1 MKRCAD
7 KFGFGRLLTD
17 LLYPRRCAICD
28 EVLPMG
34 EGLICRG
41 HNSLPYVKPP
51 SCMVCGKEVDSEERE
66 LCLDCEKHSR
76 NFERGFPVF
85 NYVEPVKASVLAIKY
100 HNKKE
105 YCDFYGAQMAEK
117 VRPYVRRYGID
128 AVTCVPLHRRKQR
141 QRGYNQAAVLAK
153 VVADELGLPFC
164 GDMLVRRKYTTPQK
178 KLDNLERANNI
189 KTSMDIG
196 RVYPE
201 YRNILLVDDIYTTGV
216 TIDVCAGLLK
226 KAGARHVYYS
236 SVCVGKGC

>member
-1 MKRCAD
+1 
-7 KFGFGRLLTD
+7 
-17 LLYPRRCAICD
+17 
-28 EVLPMG
+28 MG

-41 HNSLPYVKPP
+41 HNSLPYVKTP

-76 NFERGFPVF
+76 NFEKGFPVF
-85 NYVEPVKASVLAIKY
+85 NYVEPVKASVL
-100 HNKKE
+100 
-105 YCDFYGAQMAEK
+105 AQMAEK

-128 AVTCVPLHRRKQR
+128 AVTSVPLHRRKQR

-153 VVADELGLPFC
+153 VVADELGLQFC
-164 GDMLVRRKYTTPQK
+164 EDMLVRRKYTTPQK

-216 TIDVCAGLLK
+216 TIDVCAGLMK

>member
-1 MKRCAD
+1 
-7 KFGFGRLLTD
+7 
-17 LLYPRRCAICD
+17 
-28 EVLPMG
+28 
-34 EGLICRG
+34 
-41 HNSLPYVKPP
+41 
-51 SCMVCGKEVDSEERE
+51 
-66 LCLDCEKHSR
+66 
-76 NFERGFPVF
+76 
-85 NYVEPVKASVLAIKY
+85 
-100 HNKKE
+100 
-105 YCDFYGAQMAEK
+105 MAEK

-164 GDMLVRRKYTTPQK
+164 EDMLVRRKYTTPQK

-226 KAGARHVYYS
+226 
-236 SVCVGKGC
+236 

>member
-41 HNSLPYVKPP
+41 HNSLPYVKAP

-76 NFERGFPVF
+76 TFERGFPVF

-164 GDMLVRRKYTTPQK
+164 EDMLVRRKYTTPQK

>member
-1 MKRCAD
+1 M
-7 KFGFGRLLTD
+7 
-17 LLYPRRCAICD
+17 
-28 EVLPMG
+28 
-34 EGLICRG
+34 
-41 HNSLPYVKPP
+41 
-51 SCMVCGKEVDSEERE
+51 
-66 LCLDCEKHSR
+66 
-76 NFERGFPVF
+76 
-85 NYVEPVKASVLAIKY
+85 EPVKASVLAIKY

-164 GDMLVRRKYTTPQK
+164 EDMLVRRKYTTPQK

-216 TIDVCAGLLK
+216 TIDVCARRLK

>member
-51 SCMVCGKEVDSEERE
+51 
-66 LCLDCEKHSR
+66 
-76 NFERGFPVF
+76 
-85 NYVEPVKASVLAIKY
+85 
-100 HNKKE
+100 
-105 YCDFYGAQMAEK
+105 
-117 VRPYVRRYGID
+117 YGID

-164 GDMLVRRKYTTPQK
+164 EDMLVRRKYTTPQK

>member
-1 MKRCAD
+1 
-7 KFGFGRLLTD
+7 
-17 LLYPRRCAICD
+17 
-28 EVLPMG
+28 MG

-41 HNSLPYVKPP
+41 HNSLPYVKIP

-128 AVTCVPLHRRKQR
+128 AVTCVPLHGESRDSAATIRRLYWR
-141 QRGYNQAAVLAK
+141 RLSLMNWG
-153 VVADELGLPFC
+153 FHS
-164 GDMLVRRKYTTPQK
+164 VR
-178 KLDNLERANNI
+178 I
-189 KTSMDIG
+189 
-196 RVYPE
+196 
-201 YRNILLVDDIYTTGV
+201 
-216 TIDVCAGLLK
+216 CW
-226 KAGARHVYYS
+226 
-236 SVCVGKGC
+236 

>member
-1 MKRCAD
+1 MRSPVYLCTGESRDSAATIR
-7 KFGFGRLLTD
+7 RL
-17 LLYPRRCAICD
+17 YWRR
-28 EVLPMG
+28 V
-34 EGLICRG
+34 
-41 HNSLPYVKPP
+41 
-51 SCMVCGKEVDSEERE
+51 
-66 LCLDCEKHSR
+66 
-76 NFERGFPVF
+76 
-85 NYVEPVKASVLAIKY
+85 
-100 HNKKE
+100 
-105 YCDFYGAQMAEK
+105 
-117 VRPYVRRYGID
+117 
-128 AVTCVPLHRRKQR
+128 
-141 QRGYNQAAVLAK
+141 

-164 GDMLVRRKYTTPQK
+164 EDMLVRRKYTTPQK

>member
-1 MKRCAD
+1 
-7 KFGFGRLLTD
+7 
-17 LLYPRRCAICD
+17 
-28 EVLPMG
+28 
-34 EGLICRG
+34 
-41 HNSLPYVKPP
+41 
-51 SCMVCGKEVDSEERE
+51 MVCGKEVDSEERE

-164 GDMLVRRKYTTPQK
+164 EDMLVRRKYTTPQK

-226 KAGARHVYYS
+226 KARHVYYS

>member
-1 MKRCAD
+1 
-7 KFGFGRLLTD
+7 
-17 LLYPRRCAICD
+17 
-28 EVLPMG
+28 
-34 EGLICRG
+34 
-41 HNSLPYVKPP
+41 
-51 SCMVCGKEVDSEERE
+51 
-66 LCLDCEKHSR
+66 
-76 NFERGFPVF
+76 
-85 NYVEPVKASVLAIKY
+85 
-100 HNKKE
+100 
-105 YCDFYGAQMAEK
+105 MAEK

-164 GDMLVRRKYTTPQK
+164 EDMLVRRKYTTPQK

-196 RVYPE
+196 RVYPG

-236 SVCVGKGC
+236 SVCVGNGC

>member
-1 MKRCAD
+1 
-7 KFGFGRLLTD
+7 
-17 LLYPRRCAICD
+17 
-28 EVLPMG
+28 
-34 EGLICRG
+34 
-41 HNSLPYVKPP
+41 
-51 SCMVCGKEVDSEERE
+51 
-66 LCLDCEKHSR
+66 
-76 NFERGFPVF
+76 
-85 NYVEPVKASVLAIKY
+85 
-100 HNKKE
+100 
-105 YCDFYGAQMAEK
+105 MAEK

-164 GDMLVRRKYTTPQK
+164 EDMLVRRKYTTPQK

-189 KTSMDIG
+189 KTS
-196 RVYPE
+196 
-201 YRNILLVDDIYTTGV
+201 ILLVDDIYTTGV